1 METTVNPGKCSI
13 LSNVEKVLSIS
24 SLAIHPEYLSALD
37 EEGYMPI
44 SFLVSQPPLCDSD
57 VDIRSLIEF
66 LASCPEYALSSDS
79 SLVRLAI
86 PMNRHTIILRDV
98 PEEATKE
105 DILHLVDNPAVNLRK
120 EVDSIWFV
128 DYPTESSA
136 LEAIDRLQNSTLLGS
151 PVRARVKGA
160 MYMKELYKQLNS
172 RTPDRRL
179 STDAAAFV
187 PELVSKKISSDAAEK
202 ASMST
207 TEIMPTAESPSRKLS
222 SDAAEFTPT
231 HRMSVDAS
239 PFVPTASPSTFLW
252 GYPGLSNGLDFG
264 YCGSSLPLVITA
276 SGGNGY
282 KAEFRRYSSDDLYD
296 IVRKAKDLTLP
307 EVSKEVMSLGIIS
320 EKANTDLVEKGR
332 TMSIDQALRE
342 RAPRTWSVDS
352 CDYIS
357 MMTGYPSESLRQKR

>member
-1 METTVNPGKCSI
+1 M
-13 LSNVEKVLSIS
+13 EKVLSIS

-120 EVDSIWFV
+120 EVGSIWFV

-207 TEIMPTAESPSRKLS
+207 TEIVFVITIDHPQMPTAESPSRKLS

-252 GYPGLSNGLDFG
+252 GYPGLSNGL
-264 YCGSSLPLVITA
+264 
-276 SGGNGY
+276 
-282 KAEFRRYSSDDLYD
+282 EF
-296 IVRKAKDLTLP
+296 A
-307 EVSKEVMSLGIIS
+307 
-320 EKANTDLVEKGR
+320 
-332 TMSIDQALRE
+332 
-342 RAPRTWSVDS
+342 
-352 CDYIS
+352 
-357 MMTGYPSESLRQKR
+357 

>member
-1 METTVNPGKCSI
+1 M
-13 LSNVEKVLSIS
+13 LSIS

-98 PEEATKE
+98 PEEAT
-105 DILHLVDNPAVNLRK
+105 
-120 EVDSIWFV
+120 
-128 DYPTESSA
+128 
-136 LEAIDRLQNSTLLGS
+136 TLLGS

-207 TEIMPTAESPSRKLS
+207 TEIVFVITIDHPQMPTAESPSRKLS

-252 GYPGLSNGLDFG
+252 GYPGLSNGL
-264 YCGSSLPLVITA
+264 
-276 SGGNGY
+276 
-282 KAEFRRYSSDDLYD
+282 EF
-296 IVRKAKDLTLP
+296 A
-307 EVSKEVMSLGIIS
+307 
-320 EKANTDLVEKGR
+320 
-332 TMSIDQALRE
+332 
-342 RAPRTWSVDS
+342 
-352 CDYIS
+352 
-357 MMTGYPSESLRQKR
+357 